1 MKKAGFILI
10 TVFLYLS
17 HAALS
22 WAEVQNAGFI
32 QSLTGEVEVVSAT
45 STKKAVTDMKINV
58 GDSIATGGESS
69 IGIVF
74 KDDSVVSLGPNSKM
88 EVRDFHFDPA
98 ADNLSFI
105 AKVFKGT
112 FSYLSGKIT
121 KLAPQKVKIE
131 TPDATLGIRG
141 TKLIVEVK

>member
-1 MKKAGFILI
+1 MKKLGYILI

-17 HAALS
+17 HTS
-22 WAEVQNAGFI
+22 QSVAEIQTAGFI
-32 QSLTGEVEVVSAT
+32 QSLTGNVKVVIGT
-45 STKKAVTDMKINV
+45 STKIAAEKMSINV
-58 GDSIATGGESS
+58 GDIIVTGGESS

-88 EVRDFHFDPA
+88 EVREFHFDPA

-105 AKVFKGT
+105 AKVLKGT

-141 TKLIVEVK
+141 TKLVVEVK

>member
-1 MKKAGFILI
+1 MKQTAFILMA
-10 TVFLYLS
+10 VLLYLS
-17 HAALS
+17 HPLQS
-22 WAEVQNAGFI
+22 WADVRTAGFI
-32 QSLTGEVEVVSAT
+32 QSLTGDVKVVFDT
-45 STKKAVTDMKINV
+45 TTRKAAENMIINV
-58 GDSIATGGESS
+58 GDTIVTGGESS

-74 KDDSVVSLGPNSKM
+74 EDDSVVSLGPNSKM

-105 AKVFKGT
+105 AKVLKGT

-141 TKLIVEVK
+141 TKLVVEVK